1 MSYSYDYYSQICLL
15 LREKGFYPKNVL
27 DIGASV
33 CQTADIMRQ
42 IWPVANIL
50 LFEGNA
56 ECEKLYQK
64 QLYDYQIKLLGKIN
78 GTTKFYKTKWSPICS
93 GNSIYKE
100 NSSTY
105 NEENLIVEELPIY
118 KLDDCVNDVFDL
130 IKIDTQGSELDIIN
144 GGLRTF
150 SNAKVVIAEVSLTNY
165 NEGGCTKQ
173 QIVDKMISLKFDLI
187 SIIESV
193 VNENNELIAES
204 LLFIKP

>member
-15 LREKGFYPKNVL
+15 LRDKGFYPKNIL

-42 IWPVANIL
+42 VWPVANIL
-50 LFEGNA
+50 LFEGNS

-64 QLYDYQIKLLGKIN
+64 LDYNYQIKLLGKIN

-150 SNAKVVIAEVSLTNY
+150 LNTKVVIAEVSLTNY

>member
-15 LREKGFYPKNVL
+15 LRDKGFYPQNIL

-33 CQTADIMRQ
+33 CQTADVMRQ

-118 KLDDCVNDVFDL
+118 KLDDCVNGVFDL

-173 QIVDKMISLKFDLI
+173 QIVDKMISLKFDLV
-187 SIIESV
+187 SVIESV

-204 LLFIKP
+204 LLFIRP

>member
-1 MSYSYDYYSQICLL
+1 MGYSYDYYVETCLM
-15 LREKGFYPKNVL
+15 LRQNGFYPKNIL

-78 GTTKFYKTKWSPICS
+78 GITKFYKTKWSPICS

-100 NSSTY
+100 NSQTY
-105 NEENLIVEELPIY
+105 NEQNLIIEELPIY
-118 KLDDCVNDVFDL
+118 RLDDCVNDVFDL

-150 SNAKVVIAEVSLTNY
+150 LNTKVVIAEVSLTNY

>member
-1 MSYSYDYYSQICLL
+1 
-15 LREKGFYPKNVL
+15 
-27 DIGASV
+27 
-33 CQTADIMRQ
+33 MRQ

-105 NEENLIVEELPIY
+105 NEENLIIEELPIY

-150 SNAKVVIAEVSLTNY
+150 SNTKVVIAEVSLTNY